1 MRGNPAFSVL
11 AALGLG
17 AVFWL
22 PLVTVA
28 PNRLV
33 SGQGVS
39 LWQTGQTVLVGEA
52 WQSWQMGS
60 LSTHTPGS
68 LGPIQIQIQMLV
80 VAILFTALLALLA
93 AMLLKPPR
101 WAGAAVL
108 VLAGLLMPGVL
119 ALCGLYAGQ
128 VSETQSSLARTALG
142 SAFWVVTLVLW
153 LAVMDALHRMQA
165 GLALR
170 ATVWTG
176 IGLCVLWLLASGH
189 CDQLSLMKEY
199 ANHADTF
206 AGSVLRHLQI
216 VVATLLPTLCIGLPL
231 GWAIN
236 RSVSLQQWLLPPL
249 NIIQTVPSIALFGLL
264 MVPLAWLA
272 GMWPTLA
279 SWGVSGIGMAPA
291 VVALTLYSLLPVVR
305 GTQAGLAQ
313 VPAAVLEAA
322 RGMGMSARQIFWS
335 AQLPLAAPVI
345 LAGVRT
351 ATIQTVGLA
360 AVAALIG
367 AGGLG
372 AIMFDGL
379 FGSAQDLVLLGVLP
393 IVGLAVLLDLAFAL
407 LARWAQPA
415 TMGKPS
421 GTSSE
426 MLSGARA

>member
-11 AALGLG
+11 AAFGLG
-17 AVFWL
+17 TVLWL

-33 SGQGVS
+33 SGQGVT
-39 LWQTGQTVLVGEA
+39 LWQVWQTLAAPVNA
-52 WQSWQMGS
+52 
-60 LSTHTPGS
+60 
-68 LGPIQIQIQMLV
+68 LGISAPEQMLLM
-80 VAILFTALLALLA
+80 AMLLLALLA
-93 AMLLKPPR
+93 ALFLESQR

-108 VLAGLLMPGVL
+108 VLAGLLMPGL
-119 ALCGLYAGQ
+119 LSLCGLYAGLA
-128 VSETQSSLARTALG
+128 SDAQSSLVRTSLG
-142 SAFWVVTLVLW
+142 GAFWVLMLLLW

-165 GLALR
+165 GLAVR
-170 ATVWTG
+170 ATIWL
-176 IGLCVLWLLASGH
+176 GLCGSLVWLLASGQ

-199 ANHADTF
+199 ANHSESYG
-206 AGSVLRHLQI
+206 GSVVRHLQI
-216 VVATLLPTLCIGLPL
+216 VVLTLLPTLCIGLPL

-236 RSVSLQQWLLPPL
+236 HSAKWQRWLLPLL
-249 NIIQTVPSIALFGLL
+249 NIIQIVPSIALFGLL

-272 GMWPTLA
+272 TVWPALA
-279 SWGVSGIGMAPA
+279 SWGVSGIGLAPA
-291 VVALTLYSLLPVVR
+291 VLALTLYSLLPVVR

-313 VPAAVLEAA
+313 VPAAVQEAA
-322 RGMGMSARQIFWS
+322 CGMGMSAAQIFWS

-351 ATIQTVGLA
+351 ATIQAVGLA

-393 IVGLAVLLDLAFAL
+393 IVGLALLLDLAFAM
-407 LARWAQPA
+407 LARWVQPA
-415 TMGKPS
+415 TGAMLD
-421 GTSSE
+421 TFSE
-426 MLSGARA
+426 TPPGAQTGASA

>member
-11 AALGLG
+11 AVVGVGAGL
-17 AVFWL
+17 WL

-39 LWQTGQTVLVGEA
+39 LWQVVQTLASPINALSGSGTGQALALQE
-52 WQSWQMGS
+52 
-60 LSTHTPGS
+60 
-68 LGPIQIQIQMLV
+68 MLV
-80 VAILFTALLALLA
+80 AAIATLLLLGLLVALF
-93 AMLLKPPR
+93 LKPPR
-101 WAGAAVL
+101 QAGAAVL
-108 VLAGLLMPGVL
+108 VFAGTLMPGML
-119 ALCGLYAGQ
+119 ALCGLYAGH
-128 VSETQSSLARTALG
+128 VSVTQSDLARTALG
-142 SAFWVVTLVLW
+142 SGFWVLILVLW
-153 LAVMDALHRMQA
+153 LAAMDALHRMQA
-165 GLALR
+165 GLVVR
-170 ATVWTG
+170 AILWIG
-176 IGLCVLWLLASGH
+176 ICFSMLWLLAAGW

-206 AGSVLRHLQI
+206 AGAILRHLQI
-216 VVATLLPTLCIGLPL
+216 VLFTLLPTLCIGLPL

-236 RSVSLQQWLLPPL
+236 HSAKLQRWLLPLL
-249 NIIQTVPSIALFGLL
+249 NIIQTLPSIALFGLL

-272 GMWPTLA
+272 SVWPTLA
-279 SWGVSGIGMAPA
+279 SWGVSGIGLAPA

-313 VPAAVLEAA
+313 VPAAVREAA
-322 RGMGMSARQIFWS
+322 RGMGMSAAQVFWS

-351 ATIQTVGLA
+351 ATIQAVGLA

-393 IVGLAVLLDLAFAL
+393 IVGLALLLDLAFAT
-407 LARWAQPA
+407 LARWVQPA
-415 TMGKPS
+415 TGAM
-421 GTSSE
+421 TDTFSE
-426 MLSGARA
+426 TPPDAQTGASA

>member
-1 MRGNPAFSVL
+1 VRGNPAFSVL
-11 AALGLG
+11 ATLGLG
-17 AVFWL
+17 AVLWL

-33 SGQGVS
+33 SGEGVS
-39 LWQTGQTVLVGEA
+39 LWRVGQT
-52 WQSWQMGS
+52 
-60 LSTHTPGS
+60 
-68 LGPIQIQIQMLV
+68 
-80 VAILFTALLALLA
+80 LA
-93 AMLLKPPR
+93 APIEALGVSWTMQLLMVATLLMVCLAAVFLKTPR

-108 VLAGLLMPGVL
+108 VLAALLMPGLL
-119 ALCGLYAGQ
+119 ALGGLYAGQ

-142 SAFWVVTLVLW
+142 SAFWVLTLVLW

-170 ATVWTG
+170 AAVWMS
-176 IGLCVLWLLASGH
+176 IGLCVLWLLASGW

-199 ANHADTF
+199 ANHADIF
-206 AGSVLRHLQI
+206 AGQVLRHLQI
-216 VVATLLPTLCIGLPL
+216 VVFTLLPTLCIGLPL

-236 RSVSLQQWLLPPL
+236 HSAKWQQWLLPPL

-272 GMWPTLA
+272 AAWPWLA
-279 SWGVSGIGMAPA
+279 AWGVSGIGLAPA

-305 GTQAGLAQ
+305 GAQAGLAQ
-313 VPAAVLEAA
+313 VPVAVLDAA
-322 RGMGMSARQIFWS
+322 RGMGMGAGQIFWS

-393 IVGLAVLLDLAFAL
+393 IVGLALLLDLGFEV
-407 LARWAQPA
+407 LARWAQP
-415 TMGKPS
+415 PS
-421 GTSSE
+421 G
-426 MLSGARA
+426 APA

>member
-1 MRGNPAFSVL
+1 VRGNPAFSVL

-17 AVFWL
+17 AVLCL

-39 LWQTGQTVLVGEA
+39 LWQVGQTVLVGQT
-52 WQSWQMGS
+52 WHGLT
-60 LSTHTPGS
+60 LSTQALDGF
-68 LGPIQIQIQMLV
+68 GPMQLKILV
-80 VAILFTALLALLA
+80 VTLFVAALLALLGA
-93 AMLLKPPR
+93 LFLKTPR

-108 VLAGLLMPGVL
+108 LLAGVLMPGVL
-119 ALCGLYAGQ
+119 ALCGLYAGL
-128 VSETQSSLARTALG
+128 VSETQSSLARTSLG
-142 SAFWVVTLVLW
+142 SAFWVLTLVLW

-176 IGLCVLWLLASGH
+176 IGLCVLWLLASGR

-216 VVATLLPTLCIGLPL
+216 VAATLLPTLCLGLPL
-231 GWAIN
+231 GWAIH
-236 RSVSLQQWLLPPL
+236 RSEKWQQALLPLL
-249 NIIQTVPSIALFGLL
+249 NIIQTVPSIALFALL

-272 GMWPTLA
+272 GVWPWLA
-279 SWGVSGIGMAPA
+279 TWGVSGIGMAPA
-291 VVALTLYSLLPVVR
+291 VLALTLYSLLPVVR

-313 VPAAVLEAA
+313 VPAAVLDAA
-322 RGMGMSARQIFWS
+322 RGMGMSAGQIFWS

-345 LAGVRT
+345 LVGVRT
-351 ATIQTVGLA
+351 ATIQAVGLA

-393 IVGLAVLLDLAFAL
+393 IVGLALLLDLIFAM
-407 LARWAQPA
+407 LARWVQPA
-415 TMGKPS
+415 T
-421 GTSSE
+421 
-426 MLSGARA
+426 GAPA

>member
-1 MRGNPAFSVL
+1 VL

-17 AVFWL
+17 ALLWL

-33 SGQGVS
+33 SGRGVS
-39 LWQTGQTVLVGEA
+39 LWQVGQTLAAPINATGVSAPEQMVLMA
-52 WQSWQMGS
+52 
-60 LSTHTPGS
+60 
-68 LGPIQIQIQMLV
+68 ML
-80 VAILFTALLALLA
+80 LMTLLA
-93 AMLLKPPR
+93 ALFLKPPHR
-101 WAGAAVL
+101 AGAAVL
-108 VLAGLLMPGVL
+108 VFAGTLIPGLL
-119 ALCGLYAGQ
+119 ALCGLYAGH
-128 VSETQSSLARTALG
+128 VSVTLSGLARIALG
-142 SAFWVVTLVLW
+142 GGFWVLVLVLW
-153 LAVMDALHRMQA
+153 LALMDALFRMQS
-165 GLALR
+165 GLVLR
-170 ATVWTG
+170 VGVWMG
-176 IGLCVLWLLASGH
+176 IGLCLMWLLVSGR

-206 AGSVLRHLQI
+206 AGAILRHLQI
-216 VVATLLPTLCIGLPL
+216 VVFTLLPTLCIGLPL

-236 RSVSLQQWLLPPL
+236 HSVKLQRWLLPPL

-272 GMWPTLA
+272 SAWPALA
-279 SWGVSGIGMAPA
+279 SWGVSGIGLAPA
-291 VVALTLYSLLPVVR
+291 VLALTLYSLLPVVR

-313 VPAAVLEAA
+313 VPTAVLEAA
-322 RGMGMSARQIFWS
+322 RGMGMGAAQIFWS

-351 ATIQTVGLA
+351 ATIQAVGLA

-393 IVGLAVLLDLAFAL
+393 IVGLALLLDLAFAM
-407 LARWAQPA
+407 LAQWVQPA
-415 TMGKPS
+415 MRAIT
-421 GTSSE
+421 GTFSE
-426 MLSGARA
+426 TPPGAPTGAPG

>member
-17 AVFWL
+17 AALWM

-39 LWQTGQTVLVGEA
+39 LWQMWQTLAAPLQAVGVSA
-52 WQSWQMGS
+52 
-60 LSTHTPGS
+60 PV
-68 LGPIQIQIQMLV
+68 QMLV
-80 VAILFTALLALLA
+80 AAVLLMALLA
-93 AMLLKPPR
+93 ALFLKPPR
-101 WAGAAVL
+101 WASAAVL
-108 VLAGLLMPGVL
+108 VLAGMLMPGVL

-128 VSETQSSLARTALG
+128 VSQTLSSLARTALG
-142 SAFWVVTLVLW
+142 SGFWVMTLVLW
-153 LAVMDALHRMQA
+153 LAVMDALHRLQA

-170 ATVWTG
+170 TGVWTG
-176 IGLCVLWLLASGH
+176 MGICAMWLLASGR

-206 AGSVLRHLQI
+206 AGAILRHLQI
-216 VVATLLPTLCIGLPL
+216 VVLTLLPTLCLGLPL
-231 GWAIN
+231 GWAIH

-272 GMWPTLA
+272 LTWPWLA
-279 SWGVSGIGMAPA
+279 SWGVSGIGLAPA

-322 RGMGMSARQIFWS
+322 RGMGMSQAQMLWQ

-393 IVGLAVLLDLAFAL
+393 IVGLALLLDLGFEV
-407 LARWAQPA
+407 LARWVQPA
-415 TMGKPS
+415 MGATTGAS
-421 GTSSE
+421 
-426 MLSGARA
+426 SGASSRTLSDASA

>member
-17 AVFWL
+17 AVLWL

-39 LWQTGQTVLVGEA
+39 LWQVMQTLAAPMEVLG
-52 WQSWQMGS
+52 GS
-60 LSTHTPGS
+60 S
-68 LGPIQIQIQMLV
+68 LVQ
-80 VAILFTALLALLA
+80 LFTAVLLLMAFLAALLF
-93 AMLLKPPR
+93 KPPR
-101 WAGAAVL
+101 WAGSAALLFAGVL
-108 VLAGLLMPGVL
+108 LPGLLV
-119 ALCGLYAGQ
+119 LCGLYAGL
-128 VSETQSSLARTALG
+128 VAEIQSSLARTSLG
-142 SAFWVVTLVLW
+142 SAFWVLTLVLW

-165 GLALR
+165 GLSLR
-170 ATVWTG
+170 ATVWMG
-176 IGLCVLWLLASGH
+176 IGLCVLWLLASNR

-206 AGSVLRHLQI
+206 AGSILRHLQI
-216 VVATLLPTLCIGLPL
+216 VAATLLPTLCIGLPL
-231 GWAIN
+231 GWVIN
-236 RSVSLQQWLLPPL
+236 HSARWQQWLLPPL

-272 GMWPTLA
+272 GAWPWLA
-279 SWGVSGIGMAPA
+279 TWGVSGIGLAPA

-313 VPAAVLEAA
+313 VPSAVLDAA
-322 RGMGMSARQIFWS
+322 RGMGMSAGQIFWS

-393 IVGLAVLLDLAFAL
+393 IVGLALLLDLGFEV
-407 LARWAQPA
+407 LAQWARPPTGAPA
-415 TMGKPS
+415 
-421 GTSSE
+421 
-426 MLSGARA
+426 

>member
-11 AALGLG
+11 TALGLG
-17 AVFWL
+17 AVLWL

-39 LWQTGQTVLVGEA
+39 LWQA
-52 WQSWQMGS
+52 WQALAVPMKAMGVSS
-60 LSTHTPGS
+60 LA
-68 LGPIQIQIQMLV
+68 QMLMGM
-80 VAILFTALLALLA
+80 ILLMAFLA
-93 AMLLKPPR
+93 ALCLKPPR
-101 WAGAAVL
+101 WAGGAVL
-108 VLAGLLMPGVL
+108 LLAWVLMPGLL
-119 ALCGLYAGQ
+119 AFAGLYAVQ
-128 VSETQSSLARTALG
+128 VSAAESSLARTALG
-142 SAFWVVTLVLW
+142 SGFWVMTLVLW
-153 LAVMDALHRMQA
+153 LAVMDALHRLQA
-165 GLALR
+165 RLAFR
-170 ATVWTG
+170 AAVWMG
-176 IGLCVLWLLASGH
+176 IGLCMLWLLASGR

-206 AGSVLRHLQI
+206 VGAILRHLQI
-216 VVATLLPTLCIGLPL
+216 VAFTVLPTLCIGLPL

-236 RSVSLQQWLLPPL
+236 HSARLQQWLLPPL

-272 GMWPTLA
+272 LTWPWLA
-279 SWGVSGIGMAPA
+279 TWGVSGIGMAPA

-305 GTQAGLAQ
+305 GTQAGLAH
-313 VPAAVLEAA
+313 VPAAVLDAA
-322 RGMGMSARQIFWS
+322 RGMGMSQAQMLWR

-345 LAGVRT
+345 LAGVRI

-372 AIMFDGL
+372 TIMFDGL

-393 IVGLAVLLDLAFAL
+393 IVGLALLLDLAFEV
-407 LARWAQPA
+407 LAGLVRPPTGTPA
-415 TMGKPS
+415 
-421 GTSSE
+421 
-426 MLSGARA
+426 